1 MTGNYLTL
9 LEESLQKKLQV
20 MAEIQQYNLK
30 QREIFE
36 SDNVDMDH
44 FDEYVEEKDALIE
57 KLNALD
63 NGFESLYAKVAKELE
78 EGGREKYREQILHL
92 KQLVTEVTESS
103 VTIQAQE
110 ARNKKLIEDFFR
122 REREGIRMGRKSSKA
137 AYDYYK
143 NMNRSSVVLPQFMDS
158 KK

>member
-1 MTGNYLTL
+1 MTQNYLTL

-20 MAEIQQYNLK
+20 MDEIQQYNLK
-30 QREIFE
+30 QQEIFQADE
-36 SDNVDMDH
+36 VDIDR
-44 FDEYVEEKDALIE
+44 FDEYVEEKGNLID
-57 KLNALD
+57 KLNSLD

-78 EGGREKYREQILHL
+78 GNRDQYKDQIKRL
-92 KQLVTEVTESS
+92 QELVTQVTETS

-110 ARNKKLIEDFFR
+110 ARNKKLIEDFFQKT
-122 REREGIRMGRKSSKA
+122 RENIRSGRKSSKA

-143 NMNRSSVVLPQFMDS
+143 NMSKSSVVLPQFMDS

>member
-20 MAEIQQYNLK
+20 MDEIEQYNTRQQELF
-30 QREIFE
+30 QSEE
-36 SDNVDMDH
+36 VDIDR
-44 FDEYVEEKDALIE
+44 FDEYVEEKGKLIE
-57 KLNALD
+57 KLTALD

-78 EGGREKYREQILHL
+78 DNREQFKDQIKHL
-92 KQLVTEVTESS
+92 QELVTKVMDTS
-103 VTIQAQE
+103 VAIQAQE
-110 ARNKKLIEDFFR
+110 ARNKKLVEDFFR
-122 REREGIRMGRKSSKA
+122 KEKEGIRAGRQSSKA

>member
-1 MTGNYLTL
+1 MTQNYLTL

-20 MAEIQQYNLK
+20 MDEIQQYNLK
-30 QREIFE
+30 QQEIFQAE
-36 SDNVDMDH
+36 EVDIDR
-44 FDEYVEEKDALIE
+44 FDEYVEEKGNLID
-57 KLNALD
+57 KLNSLD

-78 EGGREKYREQILHL
+78 GNRDQYKDQIKRL
-92 KQLVTEVTESS
+92 QELVTQVTETS

-110 ARNKKLIEDFFR
+110 ARNKKLIEDFFQKT
-122 REREGIRMGRKSSKA
+122 RENIRSGRKSSKA

-143 NMNRSSVVLPQFMDS
+143 NMSKSSVVMPQFMDS

>member
-20 MAEIQQYNLK
+20 MDEIEQYNIR
-30 QREIFE
+30 QQEIFQSE
-36 SDNVDMDH
+36 EVDIDR
-44 FDEYVEEKDALIE
+44 FDEYVEEKGKLIE
-57 KLNALD
+57 KLTALD
-63 NGFESLYAKVAKELE
+63 NGFESLYTKVAKELE
-78 EGGREKYREQILHL
+78 DNREQFKDQIKHL
-92 KQLVTEVTESS
+92 QELVTKVMDTS
-103 VTIQAQE
+103 VAIQAQE
-110 ARNKKLIEDFFR
+110 ARNKKLVEDFFR
-122 REREGIRMGRKSSKA
+122 KEKEGIRAGRQSSKA

>member
-9 LEESLQKKLQV
+9 LEESLQNKLQV
-20 MAEIQQYNLK
+20 MDEIQQYNLK
-30 QREIFE
+30 QQELFQSEEADIDR
-36 SDNVDMDH
+36 
-44 FDEYVEEKDALIE
+44 FDEYVEEKGRLIE
-57 KLNALD
+57 KLTALD

-78 EGGREKYREQILHL
+78 GNREQYKDQIKRL
-92 KQLVTEVTESS
+92 QELVTKVMDTS

-110 ARNKKLIEDFFR
+110 ARNKKLVEDFFR
-122 REREGIRMGRKSSKA
+122 KEREGIRAGRQSSKA

-143 NMNRSSVVLPQFMDS
+143 NMNRSSVVLPQFLDS

>member
-20 MAEIQQYNLK
+20 MEEIQQYNLR
-30 QREIFE
+30 QQELFQSGEADIDR
-36 SDNVDMDH
+36 
-44 FDEYVEEKDALIE
+44 FDEYVEEKGKLID
-57 KLNALD
+57 KLNELD
-63 NGFESLYAKVAKELE
+63 DGFENLYSKVAKELADN
-78 EGGREKYREQILHL
+78 REKYTDQIKRL
-92 KQLVTEVTESS
+92 KGLVTQVTESS

-122 REREGIRMGRKSSKA
+122 KERESISMNRKTSKA

-143 NMNRSSVVLPQFMDS
+143 NMNRSAVVLPQFMDN